1 MAKKMK
7 NKKNWYKGISAT
19 AITLA
24 LAGAALSVPAFAGDV
39 TDTDTTENI
48 PTTGT
53 SSNEKISE
61 NVLTETVLSSE
72 NVDVDWETPEPSE
85 ENNSMVSEGTVTEDE
100 LVIGDVTK
108 EETTVE
114 TVQPPVYDTEHAES
128 ETTQTVNPDGS
139 ITETTTTTTPGS
151 QTTETT
157 VSGTITGEIETTPE
171 LTEDETSKIEGEITS
186 GIETSISKGEF
197 DWQGM
202 ASGSTMTIGDYTVTK
217 NQNGSFTFS
226 KVDSQEGSLSDSDI
240 DKLFGEGYSWN
251 DDGNLVD
258 EDGHVIT
265 ISGNTATVTTET
277 KVDVTI
283 TDPTETGS
291 ESVDTDLTI
300 SGGTDQIKVNNILQK
315 LENINGSYTYDGSVA
330 EVTKDKD
337 GNITKIV
344 VNGTTYSFIYDTGN
358 PTTST
363 IDFDNLTNEEIV
375 GLLGDGYSYNEDTKV
390 FTKDNGNGTTSE
402 ITFDE
407 VKTTLTKNEIS
418 VKVEVTET
426 VTSSV
431 PNSDSDHSFSYTVSS
446 DKDFDSLNDAYEEI
460 INQIAGSN
468 TATIDPSTGRPT
480 TVMDKNNNTVNLTY
494 SEDGCTVTLTT
505 TINQSDLSNDEIV
518 AMLGDGYSVSDD
530 KIVNI
535 DGKEVQ
541 VTSSNGNILLTTV
554 VTITANTKE
563 EIVPPETTEP
573 GETDFGNPKD
583 YNWSNK
589 PLDFYIRL
597 DGQIADYDNAS
608 SQDVAN
614 YTESV
619 AHGKIGIQENNS
631 LSNLPNNNINTW
643 VYQGTVD
650 DPSDGADLTAGEV
663 INSYFDC
670 NPEND
675 KATDEYAI
683 QGAPSDAAVFE
694 KIFDSTINKGEQ
706 IYYQRHNEIGDV
718 VREVL
723 TKDMYES
730 NPDHFSIYWY
740 VIKYDE
746 SDGFHIDGCI
756 VYNPDPTVGGGVEI
770 KNWYEISGI
779 SSEQISGTLTT
790 KAEYQ
795 ANVQSISGNIT
806 YIIPKDLEIAISTPI
821 VTTTNKVKIDYNYQ
835 YETEKTIDPMVT
847 ITSETISLIEPP
859 VYEPEVP
866 IDTPVIDDEDTPLVE
881 TPDEDEEVIEDEDT
895 PLTDA
900 PVETPTEEAVEV
912 IEDNETPLTDAPAVE
927 SIDDEVTPLAA
938 APQTGVTGSAG
949 AAALPFMVAAA
960 AITAFFKRRRNHD

>member
-1 MAKKMK
+1 MAKKM

-240 DKLFGEGYSWN
+240 AKLFGEGYSWN

-283 TDPTETGS
+283 TDTTEIGS
-291 ESVDTDLTI
+291 ESVDTDLAV
-300 SGGTDQIKVNNILQK
+300 SGGTDQTEVNNIFQK
-315 LENINGSYTYDGSVA
+315 LEDNNGSYTYDGSAA
-330 EVTKDKD
+330 EVTKDTD
-337 GNITKIV
+337 GNITSIV
-344 VNGTTYSFIYDTGN
+344 VGNTTYTFTY
-358 PTTST
+358 TSNGSSSVT
-363 IDFDNLTNEEIV
+363 DPNEIAK
-375 GLLGDGYSYNEDTKV
+375 LLGSDYTCQEGTIYKINSDGSK
-390 FTKDNGNGTTSE
+390 SE
-402 ITFDE
+402 ITLDE
-407 VKTTLTKNEIS
+407 ANTVLNKES
-418 VKVEVTET
+418 VTVSVTITET
-426 VTSSV
+426 ENETIATV
-431 PNSDSDHSFSYTVSS
+431 PNDFTYNISSSNEFDLALDVYKEIYKQITGYEYTGENNPSTAIDKNGNSVSFSYSS
-446 DKDFDSLNDAYEEI
+446 
-460 INQIAGSN
+460 
-468 TATIDPSTGRPT
+468 
-480 TVMDKNNNTVNLTY
+480 NNNGYV
-494 SEDGCTVTLTT
+494 VTLTT
-505 TINQSDLSNDEIV
+505 TISGQKFDSMEASKLASL
-518 AMLGDGYSVSDD
+518 LGEGYTAENGKIYKDGQPV
-530 KIVNI
+530 
-535 DGKEVQ
+535 E
-541 VTSSNGNILLTTV
+541 
-554 VTITANTKE
+554 VTIGNDQSIQLKTYITINKKE
-563 EIVPPETTEP
+563 EHVVITPDSSEQGGSNP
-573 GETDFGNPKD
+573 GTGGS
-583 YNWSNK
+583 YNSYDWSNTN
-589 PLDFYIRL
+589 LNFYIRL
-597 DGQIADYDNAS
+597 DGNIVDDKNAADQPKS
-608 SQDVAN
+608 E
-614 YTESV
+614 YTGSV
-619 AHGKIGIQENNS
+619 GTGKLGALKENGEK
-631 LSNLPNNNINTW
+631 LPTTNTNTW

-650 DPSDGADLTAGEV
+650 QPDENGNVETTADEV
-663 INSYFDC
+663 IRSYFDYSSD
-670 NPEND
+670 ND
-675 KATDEYAI
+675 KGPEHYAVT
-683 QGAPSDAAVFE
+683 GVPSDQYVFE
-694 KIFDSTINKGEQ
+694 KIFQSNQTVYYNYKDENGLVSTKI
-706 IYYQRHNEIGDV
+706 
-718 VREVL
+718 L
-723 TKDMYES
+723 TQADYNAHPE
-730 NPDHFSIYWY
+730 DYAIYWY
-740 VIKYDE
+740 VLKYD
-746 SDGFHIDGCI
+746 STDGFHIDGCVVSKEHQTI
-756 VYNPDPTVGGGVEI
+756 VQTKYVYTLGQVSQDNNGSITATVTNE
-770 KNWYEISGI
+770 
-779 SSEQISGTLTT
+779 TT
-790 KAEYQ
+790 KEATADSVTGQIQYM
-795 ANVQSISGNIT
+795 
-806 YIIPKDLEIAISTPI
+806 IPHMPQIKFSTPV
-821 VTTTNKVKIDYNYQ
+821 VTTTTAVDLDYTSQ
-835 YETEKTIDPMVT
+835 YETVT
-847 ITSETISLIEPP
+847 NIESVVTNTETILPVEPP
-859 VYEPEVP
+859 VDEPEPPV
-866 IDTPVIDDEDTPLVE
+866 DQPVIEPEEDDIPQVEEPTEEIIEEEETPLTDSPV
-881 TPDEDEEVIEDEDT
+881 EEVIEDEDT
-895 PLTDA
+895 PLTDT
-900 PVETPTEEAVEV
+900 PVEEV
-912 IEDNETPLTDAPAVE
+912 IEDNETPLAELAAVE
-927 SIDDEVTPLAA
+927 TIDDEATPLAA

-960 AITAFFKRRRNHD
+960 AITAFFKCKRNNG